1 MKRKGKPKKRPASL
15 PPLGAKEED
24 LVAQLIQEMGSSAPA
39 DILKRVPDPFS
50 AQRLIELLPSEESV
64 VPLLLALK
72 HAFQD
77 KNVGK
82 AVKRAVFRL
91 NRKGVSTEAFFAEE
105 EGPLPILKPVRKD
118 PPLCYIGPVN
128 GAGIRTVV
136 LILHRGGKGL
146 DTGFGVVSDE
156 EGMLQFVYH
165 NVSRKDAKRLTDGFS
180 EDARPFVET
189 SLAHVATILEGAY
202 QMQVRLRSDAP
213 VDYLELRPWLLENAP
228 LLERPMIYDLI
239 PEAAK
244 DQVLSDAAIRDLF
257 DDPLLESWL
266 IEPDAIRPFM
276 KDMYSVNE
284 SPIVLTTVQ
293 KAARVRAIQEKC
305 MAEIFTAE
313 KRERLKRRLE
323 EMGYLFFKLGQ
334 EKTAE
339 TSLAAALAAV
349 QEPTVVKAN
358 PVIEALLA
366 KSLASYRR
374 AIEERGP
381 DHVLKRGD
389 ASPIILP

>member
-105 EGPLPILKPVRKD
+105 EGPPPILKPVRKD

-128 GAGIRTVV
+128 GAGIRSVAV
-136 LILHRGGKGL
+136 IIHRGGKGF
-146 DTGFGVVSDE
+146 DTGLGVVSDE
-156 EGMLQFVYH
+156 EGILEFFH
-165 NVSRKDAKRLTDGFS
+165 RTVSRKDAKALIDSFAENAG
-180 EDARPFVET
+180 PFVET

-202 QMQVRLRSDAP
+202 QMQEGRRSDAS
-213 VDYLELRPWLLENAP
+213 VDYLELRAWLLENGP
-228 LLERPMIYDLI
+228 LLERPMIYELI
-239 PEAAK
+239 PETAK
-244 DQVLSDAAIRDLF
+244 DKTLTDAAIRDLF

-293 KAARVRAIQEKC
+293 KAVRVRAIQEKC

-339 TSLAAALAAV
+339 TALAAARIAV

-358 PVIEALLA
+358 PVMEALLA
-366 KSLASYRR
+366 KSLASYMR